1 MKYSIALSL
10 SGLVLLSSV
19 GCKNNSTSED
29 STITNDSSYVSS
41 TPKRGQ
47 SRLTGNNAYSFAKNN
62 AKAKNQK
69 SGAIKGDGI
78 YSDQTELY
86 FSNPEPSS
94 NQNVKVKLRAY
105 KDNLDSTS
113 IVFSDGRVVEMKK
126 DSSDKNNLFDFWA
139 ADINVGSSNSRYKFR
154 VKSGNDTAYYD
165 SLGFA
170 SNDRGFDM
178 SFFLV
183 PNFKT
188 PDWGKDATY
197 YQIFVDRFY
206 NGNTK
211 NDVKEGEYMFPYP
224 EDPSNQFNTKTKA
237 MKWGELPEQPAKNR
251 DFFGGDIEG
260 VRQKLPYLQSLGIN
274 TIYFNPVFTSPSNH
288 KYDTQDYRT
297 IDPHFASNEEFKSFV
312 KEAHSKGF
320 KVVVDGVF
328 NHTGSWHR
336 WFNRAGKFDTVGAY
350 QNQSSPWIDFYNFAQ
365 WPKKYTSWWD
375 FDTLPKLNYA
385 SNKLRGEIYSN
396 PDSIAKSWINDY
408 GIDGWRLDVPNE
420 AGPNGG
426 SDDHSIWKGFRQA
439 VKSANP
445 NAIIHGELWKNAQPF
460 LQGDEFDGVMNYE
473 GFADA
478 VSTYMNEGY
487 TIETTQRE
495 RITPS
500 SFDTWIR
507 SVMAKTPSQ
516 SNYVLMNL
524 LSSHDT
530 SRFLFR
536 AREDKWKAY
545 ESAIFQMTFIGAPMI
560 YYGDETGMTGG
571 KDPDCRRSFN
581 WNFDKSD
588 HLYKLYQKMLTLRKN
603 NSALRR
609 GSFETL
615 LTDDNNNIYSYS
627 RMDKK
632 NKVLV
637 ILNNSSATKTVTVNV
652 AKMGIDKGTVLKE
665 ELNNTSL
672 STRSVTVDND
682 YNVTLPVFGHYGA
695 VFALDSTKK

>member
-1 MKYSIALSL
+1 MKKSLALSL
-10 SGLVLLSSV
+10 SFLVISTSFA
-19 GCKNNSTSED
+19 CKNNNSE
-29 STITNDSSYVSS
+29 TITTEENSYISS
-41 TPKRGQ
+41 TPKKGE
-47 SRLTGNNAYSFAKNN
+47 SRTTGNNIFLFAKNN
-62 AKAKNQK
+62 AKVKLQK
-69 SGAIKGDGI
+69 SGSIKGDGI

-86 FSNPEPSS
+86 FSDTDVSRNE
-94 NQNVKVKLRAY
+94 NVKVKLRSY
-105 KDNLDSTS
+105 KDNLDSAS
-113 IVFSDGRVVEMKK
+113 ISFSDGRNVEMKK
-126 DSSDKNNLFDFWA
+126 DSTVKNDIFDFWV
-139 ADINVGSSNSRYKFR
+139 ADVNSGSSNSRYKF
-154 VKSGNDTAYYD
+154 VLKSGNDTAYYD
-165 SLGFA
+165 ALGF
-170 SNDRGFDM
+170 SGNDRGFDV
-178 SFFLV
+178 SFFMT
-183 PNFKT
+183 PDFKT
-188 PDWGKDATY
+188 PDWGKDAIY

-211 NDVKEGEYMFPYP
+211 NDVKDNEYMFPYP
-224 EDPSNQFNTKTKA
+224 EDPNNQFNNKVKA
-237 MKWGELPEQPAKNR
+237 MKWGDLPEQPAKNR

-274 TIYFNPVFTSPSNH
+274 TIYFNPIFTSPSNH

-297 IDPHFASNEEFKSFV
+297 IDPHFASNEEFKNFV

-320 KVVVDGVF
+320 KVVLDGVF

-336 WFNRAGKFDTVGAY
+336 WFDRAGKYDTVGAFE
-350 QNQSSPWIDFYNFAQ
+350 NQSSPWIDFYNFSQ
-365 WPKKYTSWWD
+365 WPKNYISWWG

-385 SNKLRGEIYSN
+385 SSKLRGEVYGNS
-396 PDSIAKSWINDY
+396 DSIAKTWIKEY

-445 NAIIHGELWKNAQPF
+445 NAIIHGELWKGAQPF

-478 VSTYMNEGY
+478 VSTYMNEGF

-500 SFDTWIR
+500 TFDTWIR

-530 SRFLFR
+530 SRFMFR
-536 AREDKWKAY
+536 AKDDEWKAY
-545 ESAIFQMTFIGAPMI
+545 EAVIFQMTFIGAPMI
-560 YYGDETGMTGG
+560 YYGDEIGMTGG
-571 KDPDCRRSFN
+571 KDPDCRRTFN
-581 WNFDKSD
+581 WNFNKGD
-588 HLYKLYQKMLTLRKN
+588 HLPQLYKKMIAIRKN

-609 GSFETL
+609 GTFETL
-615 LTDDNNNIYSYS
+615 LTDDNNGIYSYS

-637 ILNNSSATKTVTVNV
+637 ILNNTSATKTVTVNV
-652 AKMGIDKGTVLKE
+652 AKMGLEKGAVLKE

-672 STRSVTVDND
+672 SARTVKVDDN
-682 YNVTLPVFGHYGA
+682 YNVTLPVYGHYGA
-695 VFALDSTKK
+695 IFTMANSK